1 MNITYTTENDKNGKA
16 RYYRVTDGK
25 KKVISRAEY
34 EAHTSDA
41 DNVTPAVETVSTPE
55 AEENVQIAFEET
67 TSYEDV
73 ACTSSVEDT
82 AETEETGDEP
92 INKELAY
99 EAVRGIVKAT
109 GTEHSEKMYLQDFK
123 KCALINY
130 RNCAVCSLVF
140 DENGAITAVRF
151 MGTTVETRKKLSTYN
166 IASLDEL
173 SAYKDKIVE
182 QIKFID
188 WWYMQT
194 PKTSAKAS

>member
-1 MNITYTTENDKNGKA
+1 MNITYATENDKNGKA

-34 EAHTSDA
+34 EAHTSDV
-41 DNVTPAVETVSTPE
+41 NSETPAIEAVSTLE
-55 AEENVQIAFEET
+55 TEENVQIAFEET
-67 TSYEDV
+67 TSYEDGTC
-73 ACTSSVEDT
+73 ASSVEDT
-82 AETEETGDEP
+82 AEAEETDDEP

-109 GTEHSEKMYLQDFK
+109 GTEHFEKMYLQDFK

-140 DENGAITAVRF
+140 DESGAITAVRF

-166 IASLDEL
+166 IACLDEL
-173 SAYKDKIVE
+173 SAYENKIIE
-182 QIKFID
+182 QINFID
-188 WWYMQT
+188 WWYTQT
-194 PKTSAKAS
+194 AKTSAKAS